1 MTINERLKQITPSEI
16 RAFDAQVSTIPG
28 LLNFTIGEPNFD
40 VPEFIKD
47 AMKEALDKNFTH
59 YAASDGLQELRQAIA
74 NFYQRR
80 HQLDLNWQQIMVTV
94 GASQGFMITMMALL
108 NPGDK
113 VLIPSPYFPLYGYSS
128 ILSGG
133 DSVFVDT
140 SADGF
145 VLTPEALDHQLQGHP
160 EIKLLMLNYPN
171 NPTGITYSKDQVKG
185 LADVLRKY
193 PDVYVLSDEIYGDL
207 VYEGDHYSMVQELPE
222 RTILLAGASKSYAM
236 TGFRLGFLHIPA
248 DLYEELFKIFQTM
261 VTCVSTPDQWAGV
274 AAYNDGDQAI
284 DDMKGE
290 YNHRRKMIV
299 DRMTAMGFDIPHPA
313 GAFYVFPRIP
323 AKYGDDDQ
331 AFALDLAEKAKVGV
345 IPGSAFGP
353 GGQGY
358 FRFSY
363 AAAYEDIAVAMDRM
377 AAFMEVLQKNK

>member
-171 NPTGITYSKDQVKG
+171 NPTGTTYSKDQVKG
-185 LADVLRKY
+185 LAEVLRKY
-193 PDVYVLSDEIYGDL
+193 PDVYILSDEIYGDL
-207 VYEGDHYSMVQELPE
+207 VYDGDHYSMVEELPN

-363 AAAYEDIAVAMDRM
+363 AAAYEDIALAMDRM
-377 AAFMEVLQKNK
+377 AAFMEVL

>member
-80 HQLDLNWQQIMVTV
+80 HQLKLNWQQIMVTV

-113 VLIPSPYFPLYGYSS
+113 VLIPSPYFPLYGYST

-171 NPTGITYSKDQVKG
+171 NPTGTTYSKDQVKG
-185 LADVLRKY
+185 LAEVLRKY
-193 PDVYVLSDEIYGDL
+193 PDVCVLSDEIYGDL
-207 VYEGDHYSMVQELPE
+207 VYEGDHYSMVDELPD

-377 AAFMEVLQKNK
+377 AAFMEAL

>member
-113 VLIPSPYFPLYGYSS
+113 VLIPSPYFPLYGYST

-171 NPTGITYSKDQVKG
+171 NPTGTTYSKDQVKG
-185 LADVLRKY
+185 LAEVLRKY

-290 YNHRRKMIV
+290 YNDRRKMIV
-299 DRMTAMGFDIPHPA
+299 DRMIAMGFDIPHPA

-377 AAFMEVLQKNK
+377 AAFMEVL

>member
-16 RAFDAQVSTIPG
+16 RAFDVQVSSIPD
-28 LLNFTIGEPNFD
+28 LLTFTIGEPNFD
-40 VPEFIKD
+40 VPEFVKD
-47 AMKEALDKNFTH
+47 AMKEALDKNYTH

-80 HQLDLNWQQIMVTV
+80 HQLDLNWQQIMITV
-94 GASQGFMITMMALL
+94 GASQGFMITMMTLL

-133 DSVFVDT
+133 ETIKVDT
-140 SADGF
+140 SADDF
-145 VLTPEALDHQLQGHP
+145 ILTPEALESQLQEHP
-160 EIKLLMLNYPN
+160 EVKLLMLNYPN
-171 NPTGITYSKDQVKG
+171 NPTGTSYSKDQVKA
-185 LADVLRKY
+185 LADVLRRY
-193 PDVYVLSDEIYGDL
+193 PDVYILSDEIYGDL
-207 VYEGDHYSMVQELPE
+207 VYEGDHYSMVKELPE

-248 DLYEELFKIFQTM
+248 HLYEEMFKIFQSM

-284 DDMKGE
+284 DEMKAE
-290 YNHRRKMIV
+290 YDRRRKMIV
-299 DRMTAMGFDIPHPA
+299 ERMSAMGIDIPHPA

-331 AFALDLAEKAKVGV
+331 AFAIDLAEKAKVGV

-363 AAAYEDIAVAMDRM
+363 AASYEDIAVAMDRM
-377 AAFMEVLQKNK
+377 AAFIQDM

>member
-171 NPTGITYSKDQVKG
+171 NPTGTTYSKDQVKG
-185 LADVLRKY
+185 LAEVLRKY

-290 YNHRRKMIV
+290 YNDRRKMIV
-299 DRMTAMGFDIPHPA
+299 NRMTAMGFDIPHPA

-363 AAAYEDIAVAMDRM
+363 AAAYEDIAVAMDRI
-377 AAFMEVLQKNK
+377 AAFMEVL

>member
-171 NPTGITYSKDQVKG
+171 NPTGTTYSKDQVKG
-185 LADVLRKY
+185 LAEVLRKY

-290 YNHRRKMIV
+290 YNDRRKMIV
-299 DRMTAMGFDIPHPA
+299 NRMTAMGFDIPHPA

-323 AKYGDDDQ
+323 AKYGDNDQ

-377 AAFMEVLQKNK
+377 AAFMEVL

>member
-113 VLIPSPYFPLYGYSS
+113 VLIPSPYFPLYGYST

-133 DSVFVDT
+133 ESIFVDT
-140 SADGF
+140 SADDF
-145 VLTPEALDHQLQGHP
+145 VLTPEALDRQLQAHP

-171 NPTGITYSKDQVKG
+171 NPTGTTYSKDQVKG
-185 LADVLRKY
+185 LAEVLRKY
-193 PDVYVLSDEIYGDL
+193 PDIYVLSDEIYGDL
-207 VYEGDHYSMVQELPE
+207 VYDDDHYSMVEELPN

-236 TGFRLGFLHIPA
+236 TGFRLGFLHIPD

-290 YNHRRKMIV
+290 YNDRRKMIV

-363 AAAYEDIAVAMDRM
+363 AASYEDIAVAMDRM
-377 AAFMEVLQKNK
+377 AAFMEVL

>member
-133 DSVFVDT
+133 ESIFVDT

-171 NPTGITYSKDQVKG
+171 NPTGTTYSKDQVKG
-185 LADVLRKY
+185 LAEVLRKY

-207 VYEGDHYSMVQELPE
+207 VYEGDHYSMVEELPD

-290 YNHRRKMIV
+290 YNHRRNMIV
-299 DRMTAMGFDIPHPA
+299 DRMTAMGFDIPNPA

-331 AFALDLAEKAKVGV
+331 SFALDLAEKAKVGV

-377 AAFMEVLQKNK
+377 AAFMEAL

>member
-80 HQLDLNWQQIMVTV
+80 HQLNLNWQQIMVTV

-171 NPTGITYSKDQVKG
+171 NPTGTTYSKDQVKG
-185 LADVLRKY
+185 LAEVLRKY

-207 VYEGDHYSMVQELPE
+207 VYEGDHYSMVEELPD

-290 YNHRRKMIV
+290 YNDRRKMIV
-299 DRMTAMGFDIPHPA
+299 NRMTAMGFDIPHPA

-363 AAAYEDIAVAMDRM
+363 AASYEDIAVAMDRM
-377 AAFMEVLQKNK
+377 AAFIHYNGYFC

>member
-47 AMKEALDKNFTH
+47 AMKEALDKNYTH

-80 HQLDLNWQQIMVTV
+80 HQLKLNWQQIMVTV

-113 VLIPSPYFPLYGYSS
+113 VLIPSPYFPLYSYSS

-133 DSVFVDT
+133 ESIFVDT
-140 SADGF
+140 SADDF
-145 VLTPEALDHQLQGHP
+145 VLTPEALDHQLQSHP
-160 EIKLLMLNYPN
+160 EVKLLMLNYPN
-171 NPTGITYSKDQVKG
+171 NPTGTTYSKDQVKR
-185 LADVLRKY
+185 LAEVLRKY
-193 PDVYVLSDEIYGDL
+193 PDVYILSDEIYGDL
-207 VYEGDHYSMVQELPE
+207 VYDGDHYSMVEELPE

-377 AAFMEVLQKNK
+377 AAFMEAL

>member
-171 NPTGITYSKDQVKG
+171 NPTGTTYSKDQVKG
-185 LADVLRKY
+185 LAEVLRKY

-290 YNHRRKMIV
+290 YNDRRKMIV
-299 DRMTAMGFDIPHPA
+299 NRMTAMGFDIPHPA
-313 GAFYVFPRIP
+313 GAFYIFPRIP

-363 AAAYEDIAVAMDRM
+363 AASYEDIAVAMDRI
-377 AAFMEVLQKNK
+377 AAFMEVL

>member
-80 HQLDLNWQQIMVTV
+80 HQLKLNWQQIMVTV

-133 DSVFVDT
+133 ESIFVDT
-140 SADGF
+140 SADDF
-145 VLTPEALDHQLQGHP
+145 ILTPEALDRQLQAHP

-171 NPTGITYSKDQVKG
+171 NPTGTTYSKDQVKG
-185 LADVLRKY
+185 LAEVLRKY
-193 PDVYVLSDEIYGDL
+193 PDIYVLSDEIYGDL
-207 VYEGDHYSMVQELPE
+207 VYDDDHYSMVEELPN

-290 YNHRRKMIV
+290 YNDRRKMIV

-363 AAAYEDIAVAMDRM
+363 AASYEDIAVAMDRM
-377 AAFMEVLQKNK
+377 AAFMEVL

>member
-171 NPTGITYSKDQVKG
+171 NPTGTTYSKDQVKG
-185 LADVLRKY
+185 LAEVLRKY
-193 PDVYVLSDEIYGDL
+193 PDVYVLLDEIYGDL

-290 YNHRRKMIV
+290 YNDRRKMIV

-377 AAFMEVLQKNK
+377 ATFMEVL

>member
-171 NPTGITYSKDQVKG
+171 NPTGTTYSKDQVKG
-185 LADVLRKY
+185 LAEVLRKY

-290 YNHRRKMIV
+290 YNDRRKMIV
-299 DRMTAMGFDIPHPA
+299 NRMTAMGFDIPHPA
-313 GAFYVFPRIP
+313 GAFYIFPRIP

-363 AAAYEDIAVAMDRM
+363 AASYEDIAVAMDRI
-377 AAFMEVLQKNK
+377 AAFMEAL

>member
-80 HQLDLNWQQIMVTV
+80 HQLKLNWQQIMVTV

-113 VLIPSPYFPLYGYSS
+113 VLIPSPYFPLYGYST

-160 EIKLLMLNYPN
+160 EIKLLMLNYPT
-171 NPTGITYSKDQVKG
+171 NPTGTTYSKDQVKG
-185 LADVLRKY
+185 LAEVLRKY

-207 VYEGDHYSMVQELPE
+207 VYEGDHYSMVDELPD

-377 AAFMEVLQKNK
+377 AAFMEAL

>member
-47 AMKEALDKNFTH
+47 AMKGALDKNFTH

-74 NFYQRR
+74 NFYHRR
-80 HQLDLNWQQIMVTV
+80 HQLKLNWQQIMVTV

-113 VLIPSPYFPLYGYSS
+113 VLIPSPYFPLYSYSS

-133 DSVFVDT
+133 ESIFVDT
-140 SADGF
+140 SADDF
-145 VLTPEALDHQLQGHP
+145 VLTPEALDRQLQAHP
-160 EIKLLMLNYPN
+160 EVKLLMLNYPN
-171 NPTGITYSKDQVKG
+171 NPTGTTYSKDQIMR
-185 LADVLRKY
+185 LAEVLRKY
-193 PDVYVLSDEIYGDL
+193 PDVYILSDEIYGDL
-207 VYEGDHYSMVQELPE
+207 VYDDDHYSMVEELPN

-261 VTCVSTPDQWAGV
+261 VTCVSTLDQWAGV

-284 DDMKGE
+284 DDMKDE

-331 AFALDLAEKAKVGV
+331 AFALDLAENAKVGV

-377 AAFMEVLQKNK
+377 AAFMEAL

>member
-113 VLIPSPYFPLYGYSS
+113 VLIPSPYFPLYGYST

-171 NPTGITYSKDQVKG
+171 NPTGTTYSKDQVKG
-185 LADVLRKY
+185 LAEVLRKY

-207 VYEGDHYSMVQELPE
+207 VYEGDHYSMVEELPD

-290 YNHRRKMIV
+290 YNDRRKMIV

-331 AFALDLAEKAKVGV
+331 AFSLDLAEKAKVGV

-377 AAFMEVLQKNK
+377 AAFMEVL

>member
-113 VLIPSPYFPLYGYSS
+113 VLIPSPYFPLYGYST

-171 NPTGITYSKDQVKG
+171 NPTGTTYSKDQVKG
-185 LADVLRKY
+185 LAEVLRKY

-207 VYEGDHYSMVQELPE
+207 VYEGDHYSMVEELPD

-290 YNHRRKMIV
+290 YNDRRKMIV

-377 AAFMEVLQKNK
+377 AAFMEVL

>member
-171 NPTGITYSKDQVKG
+171 NPTGTTYSKDQVKG
-185 LADVLRKY
+185 LAEVLRKY
-193 PDVYVLSDEIYGDL
+193 PDVYILSDEIYGDL
-207 VYEGDHYSMVQELPE
+207 VYDGDHYSMVEELPN

-377 AAFMEVLQKNK
+377 AAFMEVL

>member
-108 NPGDK
+108 NSGDK

-171 NPTGITYSKDQVKG
+171 NPTGTTYSKDQVKG
-185 LADVLRKY
+185 LAEVLRKY

-207 VYEGDHYSMVQELPE
+207 VYEGDHYSMVEELPD

-290 YNHRRKMIV
+290 YNHRRNMIV

-363 AAAYEDIAVAMDRM
+363 AAAYEDIAVAMDRI
-377 AAFMEVLQKNK
+377 AAFMEVL

>member
-145 VLTPEALDHQLQGHP
+145 VLTPEALDHQLQGHS

-171 NPTGITYSKDQVKG
+171 NPTGTTYSKDQVKG
-185 LADVLRKY
+185 LAEVLRKY

-207 VYEGDHYSMVQELPE
+207 VYEGDHYSMVEELPD

-290 YNHRRKMIV
+290 YNDRRKMIV

-377 AAFMEVLQKNK
+377 AAFMEVL

>member
-113 VLIPSPYFPLYGYSS
+113 VLIPSPYFPLYGYST

-171 NPTGITYSKDQVKG
+171 NPTGTTYSKDQVKG
-185 LADVLRKY
+185 LAEVLRKY

-207 VYEGDHYSMVQELPE
+207 VYDGDHYSMVEELPD

-290 YNHRRKMIV
+290 YNHRRNMIV

-363 AAAYEDIAVAMDRM
+363 AAAYEDIAVAMDRI
-377 AAFMEVLQKNK
+377 AAFMEVL

>member
-1 MTINERLKQITPSEI
+1 MMINERLKQITPSEI
-16 RAFDAQVSTIPG
+16 RAFDVQVSSIPD
-28 LLNFTIGEPNFD
+28 LLSFTIGEPNFD
-40 VPEFIKD
+40 VPEFVKD
-47 AMKEALDKNFTH
+47 AMKEALDKNYTH
-59 YAASDGLQELRQAIA
+59 YAASDGLLELRQAIA
-74 NFYQRR
+74 NFYKRR
-80 HQLDLNWQQIMVTV
+80 HQLDLNWQQIMITV
-94 GASQGFMITMMALL
+94 GASQGFMITMMTLL

-133 DSVFVDT
+133 ETIKVDT
-140 SADGF
+140 SLDDF
-145 VLTPEALDHQLQGHP
+145 ILTPEVLESQLQAHP
-160 EIKLLMLNYPN
+160 EVKLLMLNYPN
-171 NPTGITYSKDQVKG
+171 NPTGTCYSKDQVKD
-185 LADVLRKY
+185 LADVLRRY
-193 PDVYVLSDEIYGDL
+193 PDVYILSDEIYGDL
-207 VYEGDHYSMVQELPE
+207 VYEDDHYSMVQELPD

-236 TGFRLGFLHIPA
+236 TGFRLGFLHIPSH
-248 DLYEELFKIFQTM
+248 LYEEMFKIFQTM

-284 DDMKGE
+284 DEMKAA
-290 YNHRRKMIV
+290 YDRRRKMIV
-299 DRMTAMGFDIPHPA
+299 ERMSAMGIDIPHPA

-331 AFALDLAEKAKVGV
+331 TFVLDLARKAKVGV

-363 AAAYEDIAVAMDRM
+363 AASDEDIAVAMDRM
-377 AAFMEVLQKNK
+377 AAFMQDI

>member
-133 DSVFVDT
+133 ESIFVDT

-171 NPTGITYSKDQVKG
+171 NPTGTTYSKDQVKG
-185 LADVLRKY
+185 LAEVLRKY

-207 VYEGDHYSMVQELPE
+207 VYDGDHYSMVEELPD

-299 DRMTAMGFDIPHPA
+299 DRMTAMGFDIPNPA

-363 AAAYEDIAVAMDRM
+363 AAAYEDIAVAMDRI
-377 AAFMEVLQKNK
+377 AAFMEVL

>member
-40 VPEFIKD
+40 VSEFIKD

-80 HQLDLNWQQIMVTV
+80 HQLKLNWQQIMVTV

-113 VLIPSPYFPLYGYSS
+113 VLIPSPYFPLYGYST

-171 NPTGITYSKDQVKG
+171 NPTGTTYSKDQVKG
-185 LADVLRKY
+185 LAEVLRKY

-207 VYEGDHYSMVQELPE
+207 VYEGDHYSMVDELPD

-377 AAFMEVLQKNK
+377 KAFMEAL

>member
-171 NPTGITYSKDQVKG
+171 NPTGTTYSKDQVKG
-185 LADVLRKY
+185 LAEVLRKY

-207 VYEGDHYSMVQELPE
+207 VYEGDHYSMVEELPD

-290 YNHRRKMIV
+290 YNDRRKMIV

-363 AAAYEDIAVAMDRM
+363 AAAYEDIAVAMDRI
-377 AAFMEVLQKNK
+377 AAFMEVL

>member
-171 NPTGITYSKDQVKG
+171 NPTGTTYSKDQVKG
-185 LADVLRKY
+185 LAEVLRKY

-377 AAFMEVLQKNK
+377 AAFMEVL

>member
-128 ILSGG
+128 LLSGG

-171 NPTGITYSKDQVKG
+171 NPTGTTYSKDQVKG
-185 LADVLRKY
+185 LAEVLRKY

-290 YNHRRKMIV
+290 YNDRRKMIV

-377 AAFMEVLQKNK
+377 AAFMEVL

>member
-171 NPTGITYSKDQVKG
+171 NPTGTTYSKDQVKG
-185 LADVLRKY
+185 LAEVLRKY

-290 YNHRRKMIV
+290 YNHRRNMIV

-377 AAFMEVLQKNK
+377 AAFMEAL

>member
-80 HQLDLNWQQIMVTV
+80 HQLKLNWQQIMVTV

-140 SADGF
+140 SADDF

-171 NPTGITYSKDQVKG
+171 NPTGTTYSKDQVKG
-185 LADVLRKY
+185 LAEVLRKY

-207 VYEGDHYSMVQELPE
+207 VYEGDNYSMVQELPE

-236 TGFRLGFLHIPA
+236 TGFRLGFLHIPD

-323 AKYGDDDQ
+323 AQYGDDDQ

-377 AAFMEVLQKNK
+377 AAFMEVL

>member
-47 AMKEALDKNFTH
+47 TMKEALDKNFTH

-171 NPTGITYSKDQVKG
+171 NPTGTTYSKDQVKG
-185 LADVLRKY
+185 LAEVLRKY

-290 YNHRRKMIV
+290 YNDRRKMIV

-377 AAFMEVLQKNK
+377 AAFMEVL

>member
-47 AMKEALDKNFTH
+47 AMKGALDKNFTH

-74 NFYQRR
+74 NFYHRR
-80 HQLDLNWQQIMVTV
+80 HQLKLNWQQIMVTV

-113 VLIPSPYFPLYGYSS
+113 VLIPSPYFPLYSYSS

-133 DSVFVDT
+133 ESIFVDT
-140 SADGF
+140 SADDF
-145 VLTPEALDHQLQGHP
+145 VLTPEALDRQLQAHP
-160 EIKLLMLNYPN
+160 EVKLLMLNYPN
-171 NPTGITYSKDQVKG
+171 NPTGTTYTKAQVQA
-185 LADVLRKY
+185 LAEVLRKY
-193 PDVYVLSDEIYGDL
+193 PDVSILSDEIYGDL
-207 VYEGDHYSMVQELPE
+207 VYDGDHYSMVEELPN

-261 VTCVSTPDQWAGV
+261 VTCVSTLDQWAGV

-284 DDMKGE
+284 DDMKDE

-331 AFALDLAEKAKVGV
+331 AFALDLAENAKVGV

-377 AAFMEVLQKNK
+377 AAFMEAL

>member
-1 MTINERLKQITPSEI
+1 MMINERLKQITPSEI
-16 RAFDAQVSTIPG
+16 RAFDVQVSSIPD
-28 LLNFTIGEPNFD
+28 LLSFTIGEPNFD
-40 VPEFIKD
+40 VPEFVKD
-47 AMKEALDKNFTH
+47 AMKEALDKNYTH
-59 YAASDGLQELRQAIA
+59 YAASDGLLELRQAIA
-74 NFYQRR
+74 NFYKRR
-80 HQLDLNWQQIMVTV
+80 HQLDLNWQQIMITV
-94 GASQGFMITMMALL
+94 GASQGFMITMMTLL

-133 DSVFVDT
+133 ETIKVDT
-140 SADGF
+140 SLDDF
-145 VLTPEALDHQLQGHP
+145 ILTPEVLESQLQAYP
-160 EIKLLMLNYPN
+160 EVKLLMLNYPN
-171 NPTGITYSKDQVKG
+171 NPTGTCYSKDQVKA
-185 LADVLRKY
+185 LADVLRRY
-193 PDVYVLSDEIYGDL
+193 PDVYILSDEIYGDL
-207 VYEGDHYSMVQELPE
+207 VYEDDHYSMVQELPD

-236 TGFRLGFLHIPA
+236 TGFRLGFLHIPSH
-248 DLYEELFKIFQTM
+248 LYEEMFKIFQTM

-284 DDMKGE
+284 DEMKAA
-290 YNHRRKMIV
+290 YDRRRKMIV
-299 DRMTAMGFDIPHPA
+299 ERMSAMGIDIPHPA

-331 AFALDLAEKAKVGV
+331 TFVLDLARKAKVGV

-363 AAAYEDIAVAMDRM
+363 AASDEDIAVAMDRM
-377 AAFMEVLQKNK
+377 AAFMQDI

>member
-80 HQLDLNWQQIMVTV
+80 HQLNLNWQQIMVTV

-171 NPTGITYSKDQVKG
+171 NPTGTTYSKDQVKG
-185 LADVLRKY
+185 LVEVLRKY

-290 YNHRRKMIV
+290 YNDRRKMIV

-377 AAFMEVLQKNK
+377 AAFMEVL

>member
-113 VLIPSPYFPLYGYSS
+113 VLIPSPYFPLYGYST

-171 NPTGITYSKDQVKG
+171 NPTGTTYSKDQVKG
-185 LADVLRKY
+185 LAEVLRKY

-290 YNHRRKMIV
+290 YNDRRKMIV

-363 AAAYEDIAVAMDRM
+363 AAAYEDIAVAMNRM
-377 AAFMEVLQKNK
+377 AAFMEVL

>member
-113 VLIPSPYFPLYGYSS
+113 VLIPSPYFPLYGYST

-171 NPTGITYSKDQVKG
+171 NPTGTTYSKDQVKG
-185 LADVLRKY
+185 LAEVLRKY

-290 YNHRRKMIV
+290 YNDRRKMIV

-363 AAAYEDIAVAMDRM
+363 AAAYEDIAVAMDRI
-377 AAFMEVLQKNK
+377 AAFMEVL

>member
-171 NPTGITYSKDQVKG
+171 NPTGTTYSKDQVKG
-185 LADVLRKY
+185 LAEVLRKY

-207 VYEGDHYSMVQELPE
+207 VYEGNHYSMVEELPN

-290 YNHRRKMIV
+290 YNDRRKMIV

-363 AAAYEDIAVAMDRM
+363 AAAYEDIAVAMDRI
-377 AAFMEVLQKNK
+377 AAFMEVL

>member
-80 HQLDLNWQQIMVTV
+80 HQLKLNWQQIMVTV

-171 NPTGITYSKDQVKG
+171 NPTGTTYSKDQVKG
-185 LADVLRKY
+185 LAEVLRKY

-207 VYEGDHYSMVQELPE
+207 VYEGGHYSMVEELPD

-290 YNHRRKMIV
+290 YNDRRKMIV

-377 AAFMEVLQKNK
+377 AAFMEVL

>member
-113 VLIPSPYFPLYGYSS
+113 VLIPSPYFPLYGYST

-171 NPTGITYSKDQVKG
+171 NPTGTTYSKDQVKG
-185 LADVLRKY
+185 LAEVLRKY
-193 PDVYVLSDEIYGDL
+193 PDVYILSDEIYGDL

-290 YNHRRKMIV
+290 YNDRRKMIV

-331 AFALDLAEKAKVGV
+331 AFSLDLAEKAKVGV

-363 AAAYEDIAVAMDRM
+363 AAAYEDIAVAMDRI
-377 AAFMEVLQKNK
+377 AAFMEVL